1 MGNAVSPCLQ
11 HNSSSKPQSVKL
23 IFWEGSTRM
32 LAGNRPRI
40 AGDIMFECPDKMVM
54 HADSFFLGRPIP
66 LLAVDEELVPGQTYF
81 VLPIDF
87 FSGDT
92 LSSSTIA
99 SLCSNPRKLSLVS
112 FGDGSGPFEYV
123 KSEDGKVLIKVVP
136 EFITRMIVAKNS
148 KDDIACGNIN
158 AAGSHGFL
166 CSTPELQ
173 KHYDQLVG
181 SKVQVWS
188 PKLETIS
195 ECKARVLPCKLIGL
209 EWKKKKKERK

>member
-1 MGNAVSPCLQ
+1 MGNAISPCLQ
-11 HNSSSKPQSVKL
+11 HNSCSKSQSVKL
-23 IFWEGSTRM
+23 IFWEGTTRM
-32 LAGNRPRI
+32 LAGNRPHM
-40 AGDIMFECPDKMVM
+40 AGDVMFECPDKMVL
-54 HADSFFLGRPIP
+54 HADSFYLGRPIP
-66 LLAVDEELVPGQTYF
+66 LLAIDDELLPGQTYF

-87 FSGDT
+87 FSSDT

-99 SLCSNPRKLSLVS
+99 SLCSNPRKPSLVS
-112 FGDGSGPFEYV
+112 FGDRNGPFEYV

-136 EFITRMIVAKNS
+136 EFIASLIAAKNNN
-148 KDDIACGNIN
+148 DDVACGDVN
-158 AAGSHGFL
+158 AAGSRGLL

-195 ECKARVLPCKLIGL
+195 ECKTRVLPCKLIRL
-209 EWKKKKKERK
+209 EWKKKERQ